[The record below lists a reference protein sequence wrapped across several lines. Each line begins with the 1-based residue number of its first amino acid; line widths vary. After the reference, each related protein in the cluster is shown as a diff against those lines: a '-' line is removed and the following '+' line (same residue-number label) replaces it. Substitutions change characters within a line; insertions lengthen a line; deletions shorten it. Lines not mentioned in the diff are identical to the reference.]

1 MVSHS
6 YYNAPPPYTVPRGE
20 YANYY
25 KRSQF
30 GAGQLLVFGGTRRQR
45 GHSLFGN
52 LIRTALPMIKNL
64 GMSAV
69 RAVAPTLVR
78 AVAPTLFNTG
88 KGVLSDV
95 LAGKNL
101 KSSVINRS
109 KRAGKEVLGKAA
121 TYLSGAARG
130 PPVKPRKAAQG
141 GRRAKKKKATLF

>member
-6 YYNAPPPYTVPRGE
+6 YYNTPPPYTAPRGE

-30 GAGQLLVFGGTRRQR
+30 GAGQHPAFGGTRRQR
-45 GHSLFGN
+45 GHGLVGN
-52 LIRTALPMIKNL
+52 LIRTALPRIKNM

-69 RAVAPTLVR
+69 RAVAPTL
-78 AVAPTLFNTG
+78 FNTR

-109 KRAGKEVLGKAA
+109 KRVGKEVLGKAA
-121 TYLSGAARG
+121 TYLSGTTRG
-130 PPVKPRKAAQG
+130 PPVKRRKAAQG
-141 GRRAKKKKATLF
+141 G